1 MEPVIS
7 ASGESPLSN
16 AQKLA
21 DAHQIIVD
29 VFHESDLD
37 HMRTELWYLFKAVTT
52 DQPFSFQGDPSAVL
66 YLGRQLNSIITAC
79 KLMLEVARKRKEVF
93 PTDSF
98 PAFSPQR
105 IAADRQYLRD
115 IGVLNEQHCGAIRR
129 LTLAEAERPILAIKR
144 VFDSY
149 DYDDWQRILE
159 DWIEYGLGRVSIC
172 EATGE
177 CVEVVQYELLE
188 TLLEAIYLVHSQG
201 EQDLSSV
208 PTAAEPAQ
216 SHAITELIKSALQPE
231 LLFEIHHPAA
241 WSTGAQT
248 PYRDL
253 LIVLPDNNHRPFKE
267 LEPIIEVITAGDDK
281 ICCTIRKLADLRHCL
296 ETGHIYFSMVCR
308 AENLIY
314 QKSSSV
320 LPKIAPEKL
329 TDLIARSRQDFS
341 MGMGKARE
349 FFHGASYYE
358 QTKEYALSM
367 FMLQQTVETTY
378 RSMVISLLGNEKRT
392 HSIRLL
398 KKFNHRVAPQ
408 LNEIF
413 PGGSQEEERLIQL
426 LEDAY
431 LEARYNLQY
440 EINKVDLDLVS
451 SRVFRLLELAEAVF
465 ESKMQVTAVAISQ
478 TSEAGSQ
485 GSN

>member
-7 ASGESPLSN
+7 ASNESPLSN

-37 HMRTELWYLFKAVTT
+37 HMRTELWYLLKAVTT

-66 YLGRQLNSIITAC
+66 YLGRQLSSIIKAS
-79 KLMLEVARKRKEVF
+79 KLMLEVAREQNEVF
-93 PTDSF
+93 PTGSF
-98 PAFSPQR
+98 PAFSPER

-115 IGVLNEQHCGAIRR
+115 IGALNEQYGGAIRR
-129 LTLAEAERPILAIKR
+129 LTFAEAERPILAIKR

-201 EQDLSSV
+201 ERNLSSV
-208 PTAAEPAQ
+208 HTAAWSAA
-216 SHAITELIKSALQPE
+216 SRAITELLKSALQPE
-231 LLFEIHHPAA
+231 LLFEIRHSAVLSAA
-241 WSTGAQT
+241 EQT

-253 LIVLPDNNHRPFKE
+253 LIVLPDNNHKPFKE
-267 LEPIIEVITAGDDK
+267 LEPIIEVITAGEDK
-281 ICCTIRKLADLRHCL
+281 ICCTIRKMADLRHCL
-296 ETGHIYFSMVCR
+296 ESGHIYFSLVCT
-308 AENLIY
+308 AENLVY
-314 QKSSSV
+314 QKKGTAI
-320 LPKIAPEKL
+320 PKIAPEKL
-329 TDLIARSRQDFS
+329 TELIAKSRQDFFA
-341 MGMGKARE
+341 GMSKARN
-349 FFHGASYYE
+349 FFHGACCYE
-358 QTKEYALSM
+358 ETREYALSM
-367 FMLQQTVETTY
+367 FMLQQTVEITY

-398 KKFNHRVAPQ
+398 KNFNHRVAPQ

-413 PGGSQEEERLIQL
+413 PGGSPEEERLIQL

-431 LEARYNLQY
+431 LEARYNFHY
-440 EINKVDLDLVS
+440 ELDKEDLDVVF
-451 SRVFRLLELAEAVF
+451 SRVSHLLELAESAF
-465 ESKMQVTAVAISQ
+465 EERINAIVK
-478 TSEAGSQ
+478 TSA
-485 GSN
+485 